1 MYRYHILDS
10 NGKVVERFKK
20 FSDMISYAIEFRLD
34 DTYKLERIKYVQSKR
49 QLVVKYQVVDSL
61 GNSLTKEYKDRK
73 YAEEFMLSRQGKYAG
88 WRIKEIKY

>member
-10 NGKVVERFKK
+10 NGSVVERFNK

-34 DTYKLERIKYVQSKR
+34 DTYKLERIKYVQSNR
-49 QLVVKYQVVDSL
+49 PLVVKYQVVDSL

-73 YAEEFMLSRQGKYAG
+73 YAEQFMLSRQGKYAG